1 MAIVVRPPGSIDV
14 IVGMNPALFNPAV
27 HRILLRAGMYQMVM
41 PAVRL
46 LPAGI
51 AIVDNDFLFT
61 RVSVLTGMHAVFLL
75 ARRPCMR
82 RSCCSTH
89 RFTCRLWT

>member
-1 MAIVVRPPGSIDV
+1 MAIAVRPPGSIDV
-14 IVGMNPALFNPAV
+14 IIGINPALFNPGL
-27 HRILLRAGMYQMVM
+27 HRILLRAGAYQLVM

-61 RVSVLTGMHAVFLL
+61 RVSVLVGMNKVSLL
-75 ARRPCMR
+75 IQTADGAQ
-82 RSCCSTH
+82 TAEN
-89 RFTCRLWT
+89 FFDILQ